1 MPLFKRKKQEVEVVD
16 NRTEL
21 EKKFEE
27 TGKNVGKKAGE
38 LVQKSVD
45 KIQGVKQILKDKG
58 TMDKVK
64 NVQTKVDQ
72 TVESGVDTV
81 AKKASKVLKKEK
93 KNTIKTEQTE
103 DFYE

>member
-1 MPLFKRKKQEVEVVD
+1 MPLFKRKKQELEVVD
-16 NRTEL
+16 NRTEI

-27 TGKNVGKKAGE
+27 TGKQVGKKAGE

-45 KIQGVKQILKDKG
+45 KIQGVKQTLEDNG

-64 NVQTKVDQ
+64 TVQTKVDQ
-72 TVESGVDTV
+72 AVDSVVDTV
-81 AKKASKVLKKEK
+81 TKQASKVLKNEK
-93 KNTIKTEQTE
+93 KNTIKTEKTE